1 MKKPTGRSTSL
12 GKTWLRRVATMP
24 WLITVDRY
32 APAASG
38 PPSRSSGEA
47 LIRMRRY
54 AMAGP
59 EYGGGLL
66 AGGDLTVLVWP
77 PGPTAGQRAFE

>member
-1 MKKPTGRSTSL
+1 MKKPTGWSTSL
-12 GKTWLRRVATMP
+12 GKPGPAGVATMP

-77 PGPTAGQRAFE
+77 PGPTAGRRAFE

>member
-1 MKKPTGRSTSL
+1 VPDDVVYLGSL
-12 GKTWLRRVATMP
+12 PSNCAE
-24 WLITVDRY
+24 
-32 APAASG
+32 AASRQHG
-38 PPSRSSGEA
+38 SAREGARPGVLQRRGEA

-66 AGGDLTVLVWP
+66 AGGDLTVLV
-77 PGPTAGQRAFE
+77 